1 MAEIKYHKGQ
11 IDNAV
16 INYKKALEIDGVRFN
31 SLMALGSV
39 SQVRD

>member
-16 INYKKALEIDGVRFN
+16 NFYKKALEIDGLRFN
-31 SLMALGSV
+31 SLLTLGSV